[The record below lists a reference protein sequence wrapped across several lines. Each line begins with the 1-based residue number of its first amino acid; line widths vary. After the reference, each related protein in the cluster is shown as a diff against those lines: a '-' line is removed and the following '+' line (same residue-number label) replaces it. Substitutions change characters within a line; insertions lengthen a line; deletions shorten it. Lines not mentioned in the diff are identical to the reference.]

1 MENTNGIVGE
11 GAAPAQA
18 DAVYR
23 KVKWR
28 LVPFLMACYV
38 VAYLDRVNVGFAKL
52 GMSGELGISEAAYGL
67 GAGIFFIGYFLFEIP
82 SNMALHR
89 FGARRWIARI
99 MISWAVVS
107 AGCAFIEGEM
117 SFYILRFL
125 LGVAEAGFFPGIIL
139 YLSYWFPSSRR
150 GEVIALFMV
159 SIPLAGIVGG
169 PLSGLIMEGMDG
181 IGGWGGWRWMFVIE
195 ALPAVVL
202 GCLVP
207 RMLPSRPAEAEWLD
221 DSECAWIER
230 DLAADEPEGVRHH
243 ARIRDVFGDPQIM
256 RLALIYFGCI
266 MGQYGFTFWLPTMI
280 DDISGGSPLVVGL
293 FSVLPYAC
301 AAVVMLLV
309 GRSSDRTGERRW
321 HLILP
326 LLVGAAALIVT
337 PMAQNPVPAIALLCL
352 AAASTLTASPLFW
365 NLPTAFLRGSAAAV
379 GIAAINSVGNLAGF
393 ASPLLIGW
401 ISGTTGSRATATAV
415 LALILIV
422 AAIAVFAGSRS
433 PAKAALGSR

>member
-1 MENTNGIVGE
+1 MAVGGSAGE
-11 GAAPAQA
+11 AQA

-28 LVPFLMACYV
+28 LIPFLMACYV

-52 GMSGELGISEAAYGL
+52 GMSDELGIGEAAYGL

-107 AGCAFIEGEM
+107 AACAFIGGPT
-117 SFYILRFL
+117 SFYVLRFL

-139 YLSYWFPSSRR
+139 YVSYWFPSSRR
-150 GEVIALFMV
+150 GEIIALFMV
-159 SIPLAGIVGG
+159 AIPLAGIVGG
-169 PLSGLIMEGMDG
+169 PLSGLIMHGMDG
-181 IGGWGGWRWMFVIE
+181 TAGWRGWRWMFLIE
-195 ALPAVVL
+195 AIPAVVL

-207 RMLPSRPAEAEWLD
+207 RMLPSRPAEADWLD
-221 DSECAWIER
+221 SSERAQIEQ
-230 DLAADEPEGVRHH
+230 DLADDEPEGVRHH
-243 ARIRDVFGDPQIM
+243 ASIRDIFGDPQIM

-301 AAVVMLLV
+301 AAVTMLLV

-326 LLVGAAALIVT
+326 LLVGAGALIFT

-352 AAASTLTASPLFW
+352 AAAATLTASPLFW

-393 ASPLLIGW
+393 VSPLLIGW
-401 ISGTTGSRATATAV
+401 ISGTTGSRTTATAV
-415 LALILIV
+415 LAMILVI
-422 AAIAVFAGSRS
+422 AALAIFSGSRS
-433 PAKAALGSR
+433 SAKVPPAPR

>member
-1 MENTNGIVGE
+1 MAVGGSAGE
-11 GAAPAQA
+11 AQA

-28 LVPFLMACYV
+28 LIPFLMACYI

-52 GMSGELGISEAAYGL
+52 GMSDELGIGEAAYGL

-107 AGCAFIEGEM
+107 AACAFIGGPT
-117 SFYILRFL
+117 SFYVLRFL

-139 YLSYWFPSSRR
+139 YVSYWFPSSRR
-150 GEVIALFMV
+150 GEIIALFMV
-159 SIPLAGIVGG
+159 AIPLAGIVGG
-169 PLSGLIMEGMDG
+169 PLSGLIMQGMDG
-181 IGGWGGWRWMFVIE
+181 TAGWRGWRWMFLIE
-195 ALPAVVL
+195 AIPAVVL

-207 RMLPSRPAEAEWLD
+207 RMLPSRPAEADWLD
-221 DSECAWIER
+221 SSERAQIEQ
-230 DLAADEPEGVRHH
+230 DLADDEPEGVRHH
-243 ARIRDVFGDPQIM
+243 ASIRDIFGDPQIM

-301 AAVVMLLV
+301 AAVTMLLV

-326 LLVGAAALIVT
+326 LLVGAGALIFT

-352 AAASTLTASPLFW
+352 AAAATLTASPLFW

-393 ASPLLIGW
+393 VSPLLIGW
-401 ISGTTGSRATATAV
+401 VSGTTGSRTTATAV
-415 LALILIV
+415 LAMILVI
-422 AAIAVFAGSRS
+422 AALAVFSGSRS
-433 PAKAALGSR
+433 SAKVPPVPR

>member
-1 MENTNGIVGE
+1 MAVGGSAGE
-11 GAAPAQA
+11 AQA

-28 LVPFLMACYV
+28 LIPFLMACYV

-52 GMSGELGISEAAYGL
+52 GMSDELGIGEAAYGL

-107 AGCAFIEGEM
+107 AACAFIGGPT
-117 SFYILRFL
+117 SFYVLRFL

-139 YLSYWFPSSRR
+139 YVSYWFPSSRR
-150 GEVIALFMV
+150 GEIIALFMV
-159 SIPLAGIVGG
+159 AIPLAGILGG
-169 PLSGLIMEGMDG
+169 PLSGLIMQGMDG
-181 IGGWGGWRWMFVIE
+181 TAGWRGWRWMFLIE
-195 ALPAVVL
+195 AIPAVVL

-207 RMLPSRPAEAEWLD
+207 RMLPSRPAEADWLD
-221 DSECAWIER
+221 SSERAQIEQ
-230 DLAADEPEGVRHH
+230 DLADDEPEGVRHH
-243 ARIRDVFGDPQIM
+243 ASIRDIFGDPQIM

-301 AAVVMLLV
+301 AAVTMLLV

-326 LLVGAAALIVT
+326 LLVGAGALIFT

-352 AAASTLTASPLFW
+352 AAAATLTASPLFW

-393 ASPLLIGW
+393 VSPLLIGW
-401 ISGTTGSRATATAV
+401 VSGTTGSRTTATAV
-415 LALILIV
+415 LAMILVI
-422 AAIAVFAGSRS
+422 AALAVFSGSRS
-433 PAKAALGSR
+433 SAKVPPVPR

>member
-1 MENTNGIVGE
+1 MAVGGSAGE
-11 GAAPAQA
+11 AQA

-28 LVPFLMACYV
+28 LIPFLMACYV

-52 GMSGELGISEAAYGL
+52 GMSDELGIGEAAYGL

-107 AGCAFIEGEM
+107 AACAFIGGPT
-117 SFYILRFL
+117 SFYVLRFL

-139 YLSYWFPSSRR
+139 YVSYWFPSSRR
-150 GEVIALFMV
+150 GEIIALFMV
-159 SIPLAGIVGG
+159 AIPLAGIVGG
-169 PLSGLIMEGMDG
+169 PLSGLIMQGMDG
-181 IGGWGGWRWMFVIE
+181 TAGWRGWRWMFLIE
-195 ALPAVVL
+195 AIPAVVL

-207 RMLPSRPAEAEWLD
+207 RMLPSRPAEADWLD
-221 DSECAWIER
+221 SSERAQIEQ
-230 DLAADEPEGVRHH
+230 DLADDEPEGVRHH
-243 ARIRDVFGDPQIM
+243 ASIRDIFGDPQIM

-301 AAVVMLLV
+301 AAVTMLLV

-326 LLVGAAALIVT
+326 LLVGAGALIFT

-352 AAASTLTASPLFW
+352 AAAATLTASPLFW

-393 ASPLLIGW
+393 VSPLLIGW
-401 ISGTTGSRATATAV
+401 VSGTTGSRTTATAV
-415 LALILIV
+415 LAMILVI
-422 AAIAVFAGSRS
+422 AALAVFSGSRS
-433 PAKAALGSR
+433 SAKVPPAPR

>member
-1 MENTNGIVGE
+1 MAVGGSAGE
-11 GAAPAQA
+11 AQA

-28 LVPFLMACYV
+28 LIPFLMACYV

-52 GMSGELGISEAAYGL
+52 GMSDELGIGEAAYGL

-107 AGCAFIEGEM
+107 AACAFIGGPT
-117 SFYILRFL
+117 SFYVLRFL

-139 YLSYWFPSSRR
+139 YVSYWFPSSRR
-150 GEVIALFMV
+150 GEMIALFMV
-159 SIPLAGIVGG
+159 AIPLAGIVGG
-169 PLSGLIMEGMDG
+169 PLSGLIMQGMDG
-181 IGGWGGWRWMFVIE
+181 TAGWRGWRWMFLIE
-195 ALPAVVL
+195 AIPAVVL

-207 RMLPSRPAEAEWLD
+207 RMLPSRPAEADWLD
-221 DSECAWIER
+221 SSERAQIEQ
-230 DLAADEPEGVRHH
+230 DLADDEPEGVRHH
-243 ARIRDVFGDPQIM
+243 ASIRDIFGDPQIM

-301 AAVVMLLV
+301 AAVTMLLV

-326 LLVGAAALIVT
+326 LLVGAGALIFT

-352 AAASTLTASPLFW
+352 AAAATLTASPLFW

-393 ASPLLIGW
+393 VSPLLIGW
-401 ISGTTGSRATATAV
+401 ISGTTGSRTTATAV
-415 LALILIV
+415 LAMILVI
-422 AAIAVFAGSRS
+422 AALAVFSGSRS
-433 PAKAALGSR
+433 SAKVPPVPR

>member
-1 MENTNGIVGE
+1 MAVGGSAGE
-11 GAAPAQA
+11 AQA

-28 LVPFLMACYV
+28 LIPFLMACYV

-52 GMSGELGISEAAYGL
+52 GMSDELGIGEAAYGL

-107 AGCAFIEGEM
+107 AACAFIGGPT
-117 SFYILRFL
+117 SFYVLRFL

-139 YLSYWFPSSRR
+139 YVSYWFPSSRR
-150 GEVIALFMV
+150 GEIIALFMV
-159 SIPLAGIVGG
+159 AIPLAGIVGG
-169 PLSGLIMEGMDG
+169 PLSGLIMHGMDG
-181 IGGWGGWRWMFVIE
+181 TAGWRGWRWMFLIE
-195 ALPAVVL
+195 AIPAVVL

-207 RMLPSRPAEAEWLD
+207 RMLPSRPAEADWLD
-221 DSECAWIER
+221 SSERAQIEQ
-230 DLAADEPEGVRHH
+230 DLADDEPEGVRHH
-243 ARIRDVFGDPQIM
+243 ASIRDIFGDPQIM

-301 AAVVMLLV
+301 AAVTMLLV

-321 HLILP
+321 HLVLP
-326 LLVGAAALIVT
+326 LLVGAGALIFT

-352 AAASTLTASPLFW
+352 AAAATLTASPLFW

-393 ASPLLIGW
+393 VSPLLIGW
-401 ISGTTGSRATATAV
+401 VSGTTGSRTTATAV
-415 LALILIV
+415 LAMILVI
-422 AAIAVFAGSRS
+422 AALAVFSGSRS
-433 PAKAALGSR
+433 SAKVPPAPR

>member
-1 MENTNGIVGE
+1 MAVGGSAGE
-11 GAAPAQA
+11 AQA

-28 LVPFLMACYV
+28 LIPFLMACYV

-52 GMSGELGISEAAYGL
+52 GMSDELGIGEAAYGL

-107 AGCAFIEGEM
+107 AACAFIGGPT
-117 SFYILRFL
+117 SFYVLRFL

-139 YLSYWFPSSRR
+139 YVSYWFPSSRR
-150 GEVIALFMV
+150 GEIIALFMV
-159 SIPLAGIVGG
+159 AIPLAGILGG
-169 PLSGLIMEGMDG
+169 PLSGLIMQGMDG
-181 IGGWGGWRWMFVIE
+181 TAGWRGWRWMFLIE
-195 ALPAVVL
+195 AIPAVVL

-207 RMLPSRPAEAEWLD
+207 RMLPSRPAEADWLD
-221 DSECAWIER
+221 SSERAQIEQ
-230 DLAADEPEGVRHH
+230 DLADDEPEGVRHH
-243 ARIRDVFGDPQIM
+243 ARIRDIFGDPQIM

-301 AAVVMLLV
+301 AAVTMLLV

-326 LLVGAAALIVT
+326 LLVGAGALIFT

-352 AAASTLTASPLFW
+352 AAAATLTASPLFW

-393 ASPLLIGW
+393 VSPLLIGW
-401 ISGTTGSRATATAV
+401 VSGTTGSRTTATAV
-415 LALILIV
+415 LAMILVI
-422 AAIAVFAGSRS
+422 AALAVFSGSRS
-433 PAKAALGSR
+433 SAKVPPVPR

>member
-1 MENTNGIVGE
+1 MAVGGSAGE
-11 GAAPAQA
+11 AQA

-28 LVPFLMACYV
+28 LIPFLMACYV

-52 GMSGELGISEAAYGL
+52 GMSDELGIGEAAYGL

-107 AGCAFIEGEM
+107 AACAFIGGPT
-117 SFYILRFL
+117 SFYVLRFL

-139 YLSYWFPSSRR
+139 YVSYWFPSSRR
-150 GEVIALFMV
+150 GEIIALFMV
-159 SIPLAGIVGG
+159 AIPLAGIVGG
-169 PLSGLIMEGMDG
+169 PLSGLIMQGMDG
-181 IGGWGGWRWMFVIE
+181 TAGWRGWRWMFLIE
-195 ALPAVVL
+195 AIPAVVL

-207 RMLPSRPAEAEWLD
+207 RMLPSRPAEADWLD
-221 DSECAWIER
+221 SSERAQIEQ
-230 DLAADEPEGVRHH
+230 DLADDEPEGVRHH
-243 ARIRDVFGDPQIM
+243 ASIRDIFGDPQIM

-301 AAVVMLLV
+301 AAVTMLLV

-326 LLVGAAALIVT
+326 LLVGAGALIFT

-352 AAASTLTASPLFW
+352 AAAATLTASPLFW

-393 ASPLLIGW
+393 VSPLLIGW
-401 ISGTTGSRATATAV
+401 ISGTTGSRTTATAV
-415 LALILIV
+415 LAMILVI
-422 AAIAVFAGSRS
+422 AALAIFSGSRS
-433 PAKAALGSR
+433 SAKVPPAPR

>member
-1 MENTNGIVGE
+1 MAVGGNAGE
-11 GAAPAQA
+11 AQA

-28 LVPFLMACYV
+28 LIPFLMACYV

-52 GMSGELGISEAAYGL
+52 GMSDELGIGEAAYGL

-107 AGCAFIEGEM
+107 AACAFIGGPT
-117 SFYILRFL
+117 SFYVLRFL

-139 YLSYWFPSSRR
+139 YVSYWFPSSRR
-150 GEVIALFMV
+150 GEIIALFMV
-159 SIPLAGIVGG
+159 AIPLAGIVGG
-169 PLSGLIMEGMDG
+169 PLSGLIMQGMDG
-181 IGGWGGWRWMFVIE
+181 TAGWRGWRWMFLIE
-195 ALPAVVL
+195 AIPAVVL

-207 RMLPSRPAEAEWLD
+207 RMLPSRPAEADWLD
-221 DSECAWIER
+221 SSERAQIEQ
-230 DLAADEPEGVRHH
+230 DLADDEPEGVRHH
-243 ARIRDVFGDPQIM
+243 ASIRDIFGDPQIM

-301 AAVVMLLV
+301 AAVTMLLV

-326 LLVGAAALIVT
+326 LLVGAGALIFT

-352 AAASTLTASPLFW
+352 AAAATLTASPLFW

-393 ASPLLIGW
+393 VSPLLIGW
-401 ISGTTGSRATATAV
+401 ISGTTGSRTTATAV
-415 LALILIV
+415 LAMILVI
-422 AAIAVFAGSRS
+422 AALAVFSGSRS
-433 PAKAALGSR
+433 SAKVPPVPR